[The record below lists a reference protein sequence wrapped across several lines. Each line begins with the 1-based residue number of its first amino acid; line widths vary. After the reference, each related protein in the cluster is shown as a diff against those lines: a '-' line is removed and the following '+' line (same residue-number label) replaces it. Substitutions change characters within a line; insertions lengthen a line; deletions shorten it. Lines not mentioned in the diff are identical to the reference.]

1 MYFLTFDRH
10 LGTFLGAAACK
21 QLLRSEHGVLV
32 GILKG
37 EIATTPL
44 TDVVASTKPLD
55 LSLLG
60 LAKVLAK

>member
-55 LSLLG
+55 LSLLD